1 MNIQEEAFD
10 KLLAA
15 YPNSYGS
22 SNMRPLWLDTWS
34 GYSSSVIVRTVNHI
48 IRTWHRCPSLDEFM
62 KEATQEIEKQKV
74 VARKEQMATCVKCHF
89 GFVETKPDFFRPC
102 EDCLPEGYEQWRSGK
117 YEPTGL

>member
-15 YPNSYGS
+15 YPTTYGS

-34 GYSSSVIVRTVNHI
+34 GYSSSVIVRTVDHV

-62 KEATQEIEKQKV
+62 KEAVAETERQKSI
-74 VARKEQMATCVKCHF
+74 ARKEQMDACTKCDQ
-89 GFVETKPDFFRPC
+89 GFVENKPNSFRPC
-102 EDCLPEGYEQWRSGK
+102 EDCAEESYERWRAGA
-117 YEPTGL
+117 YEPNWQ